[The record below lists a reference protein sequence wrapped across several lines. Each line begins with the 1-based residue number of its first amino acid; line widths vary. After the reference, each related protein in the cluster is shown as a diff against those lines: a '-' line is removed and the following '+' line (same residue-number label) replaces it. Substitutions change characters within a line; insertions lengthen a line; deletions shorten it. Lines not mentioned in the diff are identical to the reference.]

1 LANHKQAE
9 KRTRQ
14 NIKRAERNRPIR
26 TKLRTSIKKVRA
38 DISGKKADEAKDSL
52 KAAVKQ
58 LDKSVTKGIL
68 HRRTASRL
76 ISRLTVAVSKLQ

>member
-1 LANHKQAE
+1 MANHIQA
-9 KRTRQ
+9 K
-14 NIKRAERNRPIR
+14 KRARQTIKKTARNRHIR
-26 TKLRTSIKKVRA
+26 TTMRTCVKQLREKIA
-38 DISGKKADEAKDSL
+38 QGNGDEAKEAL

-76 ISRLTVAVSKLQ
+76 ISRLTVAISKI